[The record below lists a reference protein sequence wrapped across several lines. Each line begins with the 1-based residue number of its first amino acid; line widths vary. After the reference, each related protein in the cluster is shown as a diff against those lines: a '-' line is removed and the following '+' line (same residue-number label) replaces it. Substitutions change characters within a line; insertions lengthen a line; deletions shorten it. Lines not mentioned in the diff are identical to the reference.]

1 MSTINYLASWCL
13 GTRLNWVSMR
23 NFGCSV
29 FDLNDYH
36 WYPIGSC
43 CNRLWNI
50 LTVSNLPACRN
61 LWIDCD
67 SFISLTGK
75 WRWVNLLTVSIL
87 VGNLTSLVVGSV
99 GNVDGWVIRLISY
112 RFRWNISF
120 TGGVTS
126 CALSGVIWQ
135 FCRRPVTKVTQL
147 ASYFIISGTPRNRS
161 GLLSDERFLTRNVIR
176 DRPRYRVNQ
185 LLLINVTQNRVR
197 LIAIDSLR
205 RVDEVNRN
213 CLILVRRECVAGWQ
227 CLALR

>member
-1 MSTINYLASWCL
+1 MLA
-13 GTRLNWVSMR
+13 
-23 NFGCSV
+23 V
-29 FDLNDYH
+29 FIIIDKFDHDSLL
-36 WYPIGSC
+36 ISC
-43 CNRLWNI
+43 
-50 LTVSNLPACRN
+50 
-61 LWIDCD
+61 
-67 SFISLTGK
+67 
-75 WRWVNLLTVSIL
+75 
-87 VGNLTSLVVGSV
+87 V
-99 GNVDGWVIRLISY
+99 GNVDSLIRHICRY

-126 CALSGVIWQ
+126 CTLSGVTWQ

-227 CLALR
+227 